1 MDRDLGG
8 DDRASITYEQKAG
21 SMETHILVDDCTML
35 PSIILLKH
43 VIDIYAYIKNL
54 LLLSIKYF
62 I

>member
-8 DDRASITYEQKAG
+8 DDRASITYEQKAV
-21 SMETHILVDDCTML
+21 SIETHILVDDCTML

-43 VIDIYAYIKNL
+43 VIDIHAYIKNL
-54 LLLSIKYF
+54 LSLPIKYF